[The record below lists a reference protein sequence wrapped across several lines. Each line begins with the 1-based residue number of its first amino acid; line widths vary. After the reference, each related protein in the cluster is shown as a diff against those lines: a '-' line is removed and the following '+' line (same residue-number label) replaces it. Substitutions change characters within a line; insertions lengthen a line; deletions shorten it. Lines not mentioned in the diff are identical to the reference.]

1 MDSVLIVSNTS
12 ATFEVLS
19 LMLGSEK
26 FSRIST
32 MQSGNQARQELINGE
47 YDLIVIDAPLPDELG
62 DDFALH
68 AAEQTSAGI
77 ILIVENEI
85 LADVNANVEEMGIF
99 VMPKPASPEFFYQ
112 AVKLL
117 TAARNRISVLED
129 ENKKLQDKI
138 SEIRLVD
145 RAKLVLIQRLE
156 MTEQQAHRYIEKQSM
171 DMRQSR
177 AITAQNILKTYDL

>member
-1 MDSVLIVSNTS
+1 
-12 ATFEVLS
+12 
-19 LMLGSEK
+19 
-26 FSRIST
+26 
-32 MQSGNQARQELINGE
+32 
-47 YDLIVIDAPLPDELG
+47 
-62 DDFALH
+62 
-68 AAEQTSAGI
+68 
-77 ILIVENEI
+77 
-85 LADVNANVEEMGIF
+85 MGIF

-129 ENKKLQDKI
+129 ENKKLQEKI